1 MNLEINLFIL
11 NFLKFIKKY
20 YVYRMNN
27 NIVKM
32 RKKKNNNNKFDFVFS
47 KFVFNMFS
55 ELTFY

>member
-32 RKKKNNNNKFDFVFS
+32 RKKKK
-47 KFVFNMFS
+47 
-55 ELTFY
+55 

>member
-32 RKKKNNNNKFDFVFS
+32 RKKKIIIINLILYFQNLFLICLVN
-47 KFVFNMFS
+47 
-55 ELTFY
+55 